1 VILSKINCGD
11 VVVGERIVESSIAQ
25 STLPINEPIPL
36 FTPSTDNPLIAE
48 KEEKKAMEELKQK
61 KEEICKTV
69 EGLLSGKDLKRK
81 VLSTDILSSLHIAE
95 RVFATYP
102 KEKKILVIFSDMI
115 EESKDYNFSQDKLL
129 SKRVDDIILM
139 KRKKGRLPDLAGV
152 KIYIT
157 GATAGTPDK
166 FFAVQNFWLM
176 YFKECGASLS
186 KENYGAT
193 LLNFDE

>member
-1 VILSKINCGD
+1 MYRNFHFFCHRGHRELRGKSDVFCKISVN
-11 VVVGERIVESSIAQ
+11 S
-25 STLPINEPIPL
+25 
-36 FTPSTDNPLIAE
+36 
-48 KEEKKAMEELKQK
+48 
-61 KEEICKTV
+61 
-69 EGLLSGKDLKRK
+69 
-81 VLSTDILSSLHIAE
+81 
-95 RVFATYP
+95 VFSVA
-102 KEKKILVIFSDMI
+102 
-115 EESKDYNFSQDKLL
+115 N
-129 SKRVDDIILM
+129 LM